1 MSKRNPRL
9 AASSIA
15 AHRRLM
21 ADKPIECPPQV
32 REVPGGQEAWDA
44 IIALRVSCDWPAHQL
59 HQVAQLSILTALA
72 NLELGAIVNEGTL
85 VLGPKGLPVQNP
97 RIPVAQALLNGAGS
111 LRRGMGLNVSDDP
124 RILNLLPARR
134 SMAKKHAQEDDDD
147 LIG

>member
-1 MSKRNPRL
+1 MKHKAPRL
-9 AASSIA
+9 AASSLA

-21 ADKPIECPPQV
+21 ADQPIECPPQV

-59 HQVAQLSILTALA
+59 HQVAQLSILTALG
-72 NLELGAIVNEGTL
+72 NLELNAIVNEGTL
-85 VLGPKGLPVQNP
+85 VLGPKGQAIQNP
-97 RIPVAQALLNGAGS
+97 RIQCLQALLNGAGS
-111 LRRGMGLNVSDDP
+111 LRRGMGLNVSEDP